1 MAWEQLE
8 GLTEHDGHKLLGLQ
22 GRLQL
27 SASHILHLHAQAGG
41 QGGAGD
47 DGEKDE
53 ERAHAAITSY
63 QSAHSSQVTLE
74 RPEIIYET
82 CIALGYL
89 EAVLTRD
96 VTWPVLWAVSQV
108 CF

>member
-47 DGEKDE
+47 DGEEEEE
-53 ERAHAAITSY
+53 ERSHAAITS
-63 QSAHSSQVTLE
+63 SQVASLLTLE
-74 RPEIIYET
+74 RQEII
-82 CIALGYL
+82 
-89 EAVLTRD
+89 
-96 VTWPVLWAVSQV
+96 
-108 CF
+108 

>member
-1 MAWEQLE
+1 MGPRLG

-47 DGEKDE
+47 DGEEEE
-53 ERAHAAITSY
+53 ERSHAAITS
-63 QSAHSSQVTLE
+63 SQVASLLTLE
-74 RPEIIYET
+74 RQEIICQSY
-82 CIALGYL
+82 
-89 EAVLTRD
+89 
-96 VTWPVLWAVSQV
+96 
-108 CF
+108 